1 MSRQGLRTYES
12 FCAAGV
18 REIYHEL
25 LRVPCPPG
33 SVKRGVV
40 SRECGHDDLL
50 EIAVKSA
57 FAKLALRSRSASLL
71 RTEEL
76 LESAARLRVSALY
89 RSNDTGGNGRGSQ
102 KLS

>member
-12 FCAAGV
+12 FCTAGV
-18 REIYHEL
+18 QGIYHEL
-25 LRVPCPPG
+25 LRVPCPP

-76 LESAARLRVSALY
+76 LESAARIRVSALY
-89 RSNDTGGNGRGSQ
+89 RSNDMGGNGRGSQ